1 MLRRWF
7 SKARANPPKDL
18 PVLFHRYLETAPI
31 GIVAVDADGQIAVAN
46 PRFAALTATD
56 PTALVGRNIAAFV
69 TPAGAEQLKNAMQR
83 TTGADGVFELG
94 LVRPDSELPCEISIG
109 RLSAAEGGGFVL
121 HFTDI
126 SGRKDLER
134 QFVQSQKMQA
144 VGQLAGGIAHDFNNL
159 LTAIIGY
166 TDLLMQR
173 HAAGDP
179 SFADIYQISQN
190 AKRAASLVRQLL
202 AFSRQQKL
210 NPKVLQLTDTLAEL
224 KHLLKRL
231 LGETITL
238 DVIQTRDLWTVKG
251 DETQL
256 EQVIMNLAVNARDAM
271 PDGGT
276 LTLATSNSTI
286 TEQRQI
292 TADAVMPAGDYVHIT
307 VRDTGTG
314 IPEAILERIFDPFFS
329 TKDVGAGTGL
339 GLATVYGIIKQTGG
353 FITVDSRLGEGTTF
367 HIYLPRHDLQP
378 DDSVA
383 EKPREQTGDLTG
395 SGTILL
401 VEDED
406 PVRLFGA
413 RALRNKGYEVVEART
428 GEAAVDIFRQDP
440 QRFDLM
446 ITDVMMPV
454 LDGPTLIRIVR
465 EIRPELRVVCI
476 SGYAEESMRQKLDSQ
491 TNIAFLPK
499 PFTLKQLAG
508 TVKKVMENT

>member
-1 MLRRWF
+1 
-7 SKARANPPKDL
+7 
-18 PVLFHRYLETAPI
+18 
-31 GIVAVDADGQIAVAN
+31 
-46 PRFAALTATD
+46 
-56 PTALVGRNIAAFV
+56 
-69 TPAGAEQLKNAMQR
+69 
-83 TTGADGVFELG
+83 
-94 LVRPDSELPCEISIG
+94 
-109 RLSAAEGGGFVL
+109 
-121 HFTDI
+121 
-126 SGRKDLER
+126 
-134 QFVQSQKMQA
+134 
-144 VGQLAGGIAHDFNNL
+144 
-159 LTAIIGY
+159 
-166 TDLLMQR
+166 
-173 HAAGDP
+173 
-179 SFADIYQISQN
+179 
-190 AKRAASLVRQLL
+190 
-202 AFSRQQKL
+202 
-210 NPKVLQLTDTLAEL
+210 
-224 KHLLKRL
+224 
-231 LGETITL
+231 
-238 DVIQTRDLWTVKG
+238 
-251 DETQL
+251 
-256 EQVIMNLAVNARDAM
+256 
-271 PDGGT
+271 
-276 LTLATSNSTI
+276 
-286 TEQRQI
+286 
-292 TADAVMPAGDYVHIT
+292 

-367 HIYLPRHDLQP
+367 HIYLPRHDRQP
-378 DDSVA
+378 DDSIP